1 MKELDEVLELLRNA
15 MPLLKKFGEW
25 QKQQELREKEEQE
38 QVSESEKL
46 FDDWLKERRKKQQE
60 EDRDADRLAERFFGE
75 REWQRE
81 RFAPRR
87 Y

>member
-38 QVSESEKL
+38 RASAAEQEFREWVANK
-46 FDDWLKERRKKQQE
+46 RKREQREAQDAYELQQRFFGGE
-60 EDRDADRLAERFFGE
+60 TWKTERFF
-75 REWQRE
+75 
-81 RFAPRR
+81 PKP

>member
-1 MKELDEVLELLRNA
+1 MNELNEVLQLLRSA

-38 QVSESEKL
+38 RASAAERE
-46 FDDWLKERRKKQQE
+46 FADWLKERRKKQQE
-60 EDRDADRLAERFFGE
+60 EAIDADRLAESFYGE
-75 REWQRE
+75 KRWMAE